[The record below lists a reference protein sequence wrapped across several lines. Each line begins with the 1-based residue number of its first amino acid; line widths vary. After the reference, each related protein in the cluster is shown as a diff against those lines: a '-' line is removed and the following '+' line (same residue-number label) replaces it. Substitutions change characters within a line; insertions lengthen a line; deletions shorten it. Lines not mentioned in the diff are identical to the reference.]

1 MLEFYPTRRIVAR
14 FDGGDTM
21 IFYRSLDIPVFFFP
35 RTLIFTAPAETIHNF
50 QFSAGVGFRF

>member
-1 MLEFYPTRRIVAR
+1 MRRVFAR

-21 IFYRSLDIPVFFFP
+21 IFYRSFDQPFNFFP
-35 RTLIFTAPAETIHNF
+35 VQNFRVPADVLHNF